1 MYKTVMFHVHVDGAL
16 ITKWYILVNMSAPP
30 IDRDWLSPEFWI
42 HLAFESTWLF
52 AITQTYYLIKCC
64 QQKLKQTEIK
74 EAQLCVHRLSL
85 LMEKKDTHWQT
96 TDYLNT
102 LVYISK
108 ILQDTPTFTSYG
120 IEGLKL
126 IDSTVNG
133 CLPGN

>member
-1 MYKTVMFHVHVDGAL
+1 
-16 ITKWYILVNMSAPP
+16 
-30 IDRDWLSPEFWI
+30 
-42 HLAFESTWLF
+42 
-52 AITQTYYLIKCC
+52 
-64 QQKLKQTEIK
+64 
-74 EAQLCVHRLSL
+74 
-85 LMEKKDTHWQT
+85 MEKKDTDWQT